1 MRAKTSITM
10 LDRLNGI
17 FRDLKP

>member
-1 MRAKTSITM
+1 MRAKTNITM